1 MKPAPVTVLLVD
13 DQAIVAE
20 ATRRLL
26 AESPEIEL
34 IHCSDVAKALPT
46 AHKVRP
52 SVILQ
57 DLVMPEADGFTLVRF
72 FKADPVTAAIPI
84 VVLSA
89 KEDPRDKSRAFELGA
104 SDYLVKLP
112 DRVELVARI
121 RAHAR
126 AYRAQIE
133 RDEAFRALEG
143 LKAELEIKNRELELL
158 AVSDGLT
165 GLANRR
171 HFDARLDAEWRRCA
185 REGDPLSIIL
195 IDVDFFKKYNDT
207 YGHVQGDEC
216 LRGVAEVLGR
226 GARRPADFAARYGG
240 EEFAVVLPNTAPD
253 GAATVAEQL
262 RRLVAERAIPHAAST
277 VAPHVTF
284 SMGIA
289 GWVPGKEHSPE
300 ALVVTA
306 DSALYQAKHAGR
318 NRWAVAEPPPSAA
331 QPPP

>member
-1 MKPAPVTVLLVD
+1 MTRSATTVLLID
-13 DQAIVAE
+13 DQVIVAE

-26 AESPEIEL
+26 SESPEIEL

-84 VVLSA
+84 VVLSS

-104 SDYLVKLP
+104 ADYLVKLP
-112 DRVELVARI
+112 DRVELVARL

-126 AYRAQIE
+126 SYRAQIE
-133 RDEAFRALEG
+133 RDEAFRALEA
-143 LKAELEIKNRELELL
+143 LKGVLEVKNRELELL

-185 REGDPLSIIL
+185 REGHPLSLIL
-195 IDVDFFKKYNDT
+195 VDVDFFKKYNDT
-207 YGHVQGDEC
+207 YGHVLGDEC
-216 LRGVAEVLGR
+216 LRGVGQVLVR
-226 GARRPADFAARYGG
+226 GAQRPADFAARYGG
-240 EEFAVVLPNTAPD
+240 EEFAVVLPNTTAE
-253 GAATVAEQL
+253 GACTVAEQL
-262 RRLVAERAIPHAAST
+262 RRLVAERAIPHAASE

-284 SMGIA
+284 SMGVA

-300 ALVVTA
+300 TLVVTA
-306 DSALYQAKHAGR
+306 DSALYQAKHGGR
-318 NRWAVAEPPPSAA
+318 NRWSVAEAPSVT
-331 QPPP
+331 P